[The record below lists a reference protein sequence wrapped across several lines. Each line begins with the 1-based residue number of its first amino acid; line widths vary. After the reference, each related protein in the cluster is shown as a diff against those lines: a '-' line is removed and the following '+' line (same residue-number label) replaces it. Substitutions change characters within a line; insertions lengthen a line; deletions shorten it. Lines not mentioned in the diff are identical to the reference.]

1 MTESNFPEG
10 LSFKIIE
17 KELEL
22 EHQCT
27 IKVVNELVNMYRQ
40 LIEAYESAQDPRFS
54 DFQTRLHKIL
64 MRPDV
69 QQMLKN
75 ESKYSKKNIKESK
88 EIELQRRNFRSRK
101 TSSMA
106 EQVKISRQLSRYVEN
121 RKNIDKNT
129 FSKAKNDIES
139 QNLNLQERL
148 ERRKRQSSIQNI
160 RNYQKSYENDYF
172 DGEITDEKQR
182 KLEELMEKSFTEKAE
197 GLEKIK
203 RKYEQKIKKN
213 ENNSSSLLEQRDA
226 EIKKHNEDCDQRRK
240 NEIKD
245 FKAKNN
251 LK

>member
-1 MTESNFPEG
+1 
-10 LSFKIIE
+10 
-17 KELEL
+17 
-22 EHQCT
+22 
-27 IKVVNELVNMYRQ
+27 
-40 LIEAYESAQDPRFS
+40 
-54 DFQTRLHKIL
+54 
-64 MRPDV
+64 
-69 QQMLKN
+69 
-75 ESKYSKKNIKESK
+75 
-88 EIELQRRNFRSRK
+88 
-101 TSSMA
+101 MA

-245 FKAKNN
+245 FIFVEPYSVHIV
-251 LK
+251 LKCVDSKSLEKYDFLKW